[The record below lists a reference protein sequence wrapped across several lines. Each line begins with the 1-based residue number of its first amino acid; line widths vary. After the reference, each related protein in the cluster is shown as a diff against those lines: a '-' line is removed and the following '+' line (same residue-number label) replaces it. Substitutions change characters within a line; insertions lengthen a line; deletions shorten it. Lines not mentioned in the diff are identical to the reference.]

1 VEYDLAG
8 LSKPETVSRL
18 DSNFADTPDTPDT
31 PDTLDTLDT
40 VSRLDSNLSHIE
52 SLLKTDSGIL
62 LTTNIMGR
70 QNHGK

>member
-18 DSNFADTPDTPDT
+18 DSNIADTPDT